1 MSSELKKRIK
11 QTADFDNLATEALLS
26 LIVAADFIRTLQN
39 KTFAKFNL
47 TGGQYNVLRILRGV
61 YPEGYARGEISER
74 LLENAPDVTRLLDRL
89 ETAKLVS
96 RDRSADDQ
104 RVSVNRITEKGVQL
118 LDEMKEELESAKRH
132 YENLLTDNEY
142 RQLIKICE
150 KIYTSQ

>member
-1 MSSELKKRIK
+1 MTILIKYVLQHVFSCVSLLLMSNELKKRIK
-11 QTADFDNLATEALLS
+11 QNADFDNLATEALLS

-104 RVSVNRITEKGVQL
+104 RVSVNRITERECGCS
-118 LDEMKEELESAKRH
+118 MK
-132 YENLLTDNEY
+132 
-142 RQLIKICE
+142 
-150 KIYTSQ
+150 